1 MQVVL
6 AGLIGLVFGLGILV
20 AGMGNPAKVLNFFD
34 VAGKWDPSLAFVM
47 AGAIA
52 ISGIGYKFAFRRP
65 RPLLGGAFHV
75 PTARDIDA
83 KLLGGSAIFGIG
95 WGLSGFC
102 PGGVVPMLATG
113 HIEPII
119 FVLGLLAGLVIAR
132 NAISRQLTWFAK
144 PVS

>member
-6 AGLIGLVFGLGILV
+6 AGLFGLVFGLGILV

-34 VAGKWDPSLAFVM
+34 VAGQWDPSLAFVM

-65 RPLLGGAFHV
+65 GPLLGGAFHV

-132 NAISRQLTWFAK
+132 TAIGRQLTRFAK

>member
-6 AGLIGLVFGLGILV
+6 AGLFGLVFGLGILV

-34 VAGKWDPSLAFVM
+34 VAGQWDPSLAFVM

-65 RPLLGGAFHV
+65 GPLLGGAFHV

-132 NAISRQLTWFAK
+132 TAISRQLTRFAK